1 MVSAPAN
8 EHYYLGIDGGGS
20 KCKASVADA
29 GGRVLGSA
37 LAGPAN
43 PLHGVEQ
50 TLHSIESAA
59 RRALKDAGLPE
70 AALSQLVVGAGLAG
84 VNLPSLYKVISDWP
98 HPFSSLH
105 LTTDLRIACLGA
117 HHRDDGA
124 VIVTGT
130 GSCGYVRSDGKD
142 RLIGGHGFP
151 YGDQGSGAWMGL
163 EAIKSVLLASDD
175 LGPDTVLTES
185 VAELLQ
191 ARGLGIVERM
201 SGRASSEYARL
212 APLVFSAA
220 EAGDPVALRILT
232 DGAAYISAMAK
243 KLLAYQP
250 ARLALIGGMAERLT
264 PWLEPEVAE
273 ALSVPMGPPE
283 DGALL
288 FARQQHDLAQSA

>member
-8 EHYYLGIDGGGS
+8 EHFYLGIDGGGS

-29 GGRVLGSA
+29 TGKVLGSA

-50 TLHSIESAA
+50 TLQSIESAA

-70 AALSQLVVGAGLAG
+70 SAMGKLVVGAGLAG
-84 VNLPSLYKVISDWP
+84 VNLPSLYQVISDWP
-98 HPFSSLH
+98 HPFAELH

-130 GSCGYVRSDGKD
+130 GSCGYVRADGVD

-163 EAIKSVLLASDD
+163 EAIKAVLLASDE

-185 VAELLQ
+185 VADLLQ
-191 ARGLGIVERM
+191 ARGLAIVERM
-201 SGRASSEYARL
+201 SGRPSSEYAKL
-212 APLVFSAA
+212 APLVFAAA
-220 EAGDPVALRILT
+220 ENDDPVALRILT
-232 DGAAYISAMAK
+232 EGASYISAMAR
-243 KLLAYQP
+243 KLLAHQP

-264 PWLEPEVAE
+264 SWLDDAVA
-273 ALSVPMGPPE
+273 ARLSDPLGPPE

-288 FARQQHDLAQSA
+288 FARQQHELARSA